1 MDAKSKCS
9 KKVEKI
15 IIESENTDTTAI
27 LLFGSKLTELKSSL
41 SSISLSKLFK
51 QNFIDSLVYLIRSEH
66 KTQLD
71 FNKHIESNELE
82 WPQLNYALN
91 EIKRI
96 CKQKNDLILFLNK
109 MNISSCNNENN
120 NAKQTPS
127 NINNSDDSNSCC
139 SSDRIELTN
148 ELDSH
153 DEFFSLIKILIRF
166 LFKLIKLKQQ
176 TDNNDYISNIDQ
188 TKIFNLKLLL
198 LSCLADLCHY
208 DEIKLQVT
216 FYFIYLFLCF
226 IIFLI

>member
-1 MDAKSKCS
+1 MDPKSKCS
-9 KKVEKI
+9 KKFENSI
-15 IIESENTDTTAI
+15 IKTDTETTAI
-27 LLFGSKLTELKSSL
+27 LLFSSKLTELKSSL
-41 SSISLSKLFK
+41 SSSISLSKLFK

-71 FNKHIESNELE
+71 FSKHIQSNEFE
-82 WPQLNYALN
+82 WSQLNYALN

-109 MNISSCNNENN
+109 MNISCNNENN
-120 NAKQTPS
+120 NANKTTIS

-176 TDNNDYISNIDQ
+176 TDNDDIQNLDQ

-216 FYFIYLFLCF
+216 HFILFTYFYVSLFE
-226 IIFLI
+226 

>member
-1 MDAKSKCS
+1 MDPKSKCS
-9 KKVEKI
+9 KKIENI
-15 IIESENTDTTAI
+15 IIESDTETTAI
-27 LLFGSKLTELKSSL
+27 LLFSSKLTELKSSL
-41 SSISLSKLFK
+41 SSSISLSKLFK
-51 QNFIDSLVYLIRSEH
+51 QNFIDSLVYLIKSEH

-71 FNKHIESNELE
+71 FSKHIQSNEFE
-82 WPQLNYALN
+82 WSQLNFALN

-109 MNISSCNNENN
+109 MNISCNNENN
-120 NAKQTPS
+120 NAKTTIS

-176 TDNNDYISNIDQ
+176 TDNDDIQNLDQ

-216 FYFIYLFLCF
+216 FYFIYLFLCV
-226 IIFLI
+226 IIF

>member
-1 MDAKSKCS
+1 MDPKSKCS
-9 KKVEKI
+9 KKIENI
-15 IIESENTDTTAI
+15 IIESDTETTAI
-27 LLFGSKLTELKSSL
+27 LLFSSKLTELKSSL
-41 SSISLSKLFK
+41 SSSISLSKLFK

-71 FNKHIESNELE
+71 FSKHIQSNEFE
-82 WPQLNYALN
+82 WSQLNFALN

-96 CKQKNDLILFLNK
+96 CKQKNDLMLFLNK
-109 MNISSCNNENN
+109 MNISCNNENN
-120 NAKQTPS
+120 NAKTKIS

-176 TDNNDYISNIDQ
+176 TDNDDIQNLDQ

-208 DEIKLQVT
+208 DEIKLQVI
-216 FYFIYLFLCF
+216 FYFIYLFLCV
-226 IIFLI
+226 IIF

>member
-1 MDAKSKCS
+1 
-9 KKVEKI
+9 
-15 IIESENTDTTAI
+15 
-27 LLFGSKLTELKSSL
+27 
-41 SSISLSKLFK
+41 
-51 QNFIDSLVYLIRSEH
+51 
-66 KTQLD
+66 
-71 FNKHIESNELE
+71 
-82 WPQLNYALN
+82 
-91 EIKRI
+91 
-96 CKQKNDLILFLNK
+96 
-109 MNISSCNNENN
+109 MNISCNNENN
-120 NAKQTPS
+120 NAKTTIS

-176 TDNNDYISNIDQ
+176 TDNDDIQNLDQ

-216 FYFIYLFLCF
+216 FYFIYLFLCV
-226 IIFLI
+226 IIF